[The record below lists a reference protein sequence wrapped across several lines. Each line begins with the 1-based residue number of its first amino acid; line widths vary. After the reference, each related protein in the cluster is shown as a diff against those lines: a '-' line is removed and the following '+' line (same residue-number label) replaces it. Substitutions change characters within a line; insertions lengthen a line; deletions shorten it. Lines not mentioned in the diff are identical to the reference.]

1 MKISMCRAGVYF
13 IFGVVTLATMGCA
26 LFQNTTSVV
35 VYRGEV
41 EATRSIEVRREV
53 GRNAVTADPARN
65 YDVLT
70 VYAKE
75 GNQIAFSR
83 RIGHSAPDSDLD
95 FEQLQSREWE
105 GRTDSL
111 RQRVWL
117 IDKERQR
124 VMASIDWEEHVITGP
139 EDSQPAWARLDGG
152 IELKNVTHAKIGI
165 GSSKGGGS

>member
-1 MKISMCRAGVYF
+1 MRISMCRAGVYF
-13 IFGVVTLATMGCA
+13 IFGVGTLATMGCA
-26 LFQNTTSVV
+26 LFQETTSIV

-41 EATRSIEVRREV
+41 EETRSIEVRREI

-70 VYAKE
+70 VYAKD

-83 RIGHSAPDSDLD
+83 RIRHSAPDSDSD
-95 FEQLQSREWE
+95 SEQFQSREWE

-124 VMASIDWEEHVITGP
+124 VMASIDWENRVITGP
-139 EDSQPAWARLDGG
+139 QDSQPGWARLDGG
-152 IELKNVTHAKIGI
+152 IELKNVTHAQTGT
-165 GSSKGGGS
+165 GSTNGGGF